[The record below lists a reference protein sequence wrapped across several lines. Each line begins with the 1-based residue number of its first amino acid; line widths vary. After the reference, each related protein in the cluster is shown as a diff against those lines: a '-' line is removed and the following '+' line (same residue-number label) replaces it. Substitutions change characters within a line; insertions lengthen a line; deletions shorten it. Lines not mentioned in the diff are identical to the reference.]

1 MDLIRLKCLSVEDPI
16 LSVHT
21 DSPTFTSHF
30 LRVMEKK
37 AALTLEERIA
47 LLEDEIACC
56 WSYHNGT
63 QDDELKKTYAAT
75 INTRAASLLLLQ
87 QDQREERQLL
97 AQQQQQ
103 QINPG
108 SHLNHILHIFLFLAL
123 ISDPATVQTPV
134 FGSLDAFI
142 PMLD

>member
-1 MDLIRLKCLSVEDPI
+1 
-16 LSVHT
+16 
-21 DSPTFTSHF
+21 
-30 LRVMEKK
+30 MEKK

-75 INTRAASLLLLQ
+75 IKTARDSILLLQ
-87 QDQREERQLL
+87 QDQREERQLV

-103 QINPG
+103 QTNPASG
-108 SHLNHILHIFLFLAL
+108 NYFFFLT
-123 ISDPATVQTPV
+123 S
-134 FGSLDAFI
+134 
-142 PMLD
+142 